1 MLLFLILLMPAAFT
15 AYAFII
21 KDRKIILPSF
31 AGLMTSVIVCACR
44 FFFSYEHRL
53 IYNSFS
59 ENFVYYL
66 LKQSLLPL
74 IIVCA
79 VYALVSRDTLEYKC
93 KNFFPLMCPF
103 FAVYVPY
110 SVITAS
116 EYYYQAYDIFLKPVI
131 YLAMVVQISFSLMQ
145 LYKGISERKVVSI
158 VINSLVILLVAIY
171 PAVSD
176 ALYAIDYSFALILI
190 LGIVYSIIPAAYF
203 FLSKIIS
210 K

>member
-1 MLLFLILLMPAAFT
+1 MYSTKTAITMSLRDLLEKVNDYDIYAYYLGSFKPGKLMNSPLRP
-15 AYAFII
+15 
-21 KDRKIILPSF
+21 DDKIPSF
-31 AGLMTSVIVCACR
+31 AIFPSKTGD
-44 FFFSYEHRL
+44 
-53 IYNSFS
+53 
-59 ENFVYYL
+59 L
-66 LKQSLLPL
+66 LFKDHGTGESGNA
-74 IIVCA
+74 I
-79 VYALVSRDTLEYKC
+79 KFM
-93 KNFFPLMCPF
+93 K
-103 FAVYVPY
+103 
-110 SVITAS
+110 
-116 EYYYQAYDIFLKPVI
+116 
-131 YLAMVVQISFSLMQ
+131 